1 MNRETKFLP
10 LKRMANTSP
19 RAWLIAGIVFQLLGL
34 AAFAALL
41 ILLYVVL

>member
-1 MNRETKFLP
+1 MNRETNHLP
-10 LKRMANTSP
+10 LRRTGGSP
-19 RAWLIAGIVFQLLGL
+19 AHTIGVLFLELLGL